1 MKSNA
6 MFKYALAAMAIG
18 AVLCASNYA
27 EASAPGVDIRVGN
40 GFGINQFRGFNTN
53 AATQYFIDGDAIT
66 GEPTL
71 AQMGLGT
78 RVNVQLDA
86 SANSSVTEGNATNV
100 FIDTALAGPISAISP
115 QIRVLGQVLTI
126 TADTVLVDIP
136 GNNISELQVGQLL

>member
-1 MKSNA
+1 MQCLSTRLQQWPLALCFVHQITPKLVLLELI
-6 MFKYALAAMAIG
+6 FALA
-18 AVLCASNYA
+18 
-27 EASAPGVDIRVGN
+27 
-40 GFGINQFRGFNTN
+40 INQFRGFNTN